1 MDTYDF
7 PSSQALFER
16 AGRVIPGGLYGHY
29 GLALIT
35 PKTPLYF
42 SKAKGSHFVDV
53 DGNRFIDYMCAY
65 GPSILG
71 YNHPVVDAAA
81 REQVNHG
88 NTVTLCSPV
97 MVELAEKLVEL
108 ITIADWAF
116 FAKNGGDVTNLAT
129 LVARAATGRKKILK
143 INGGYHGVAPWMQEP
158 ESGGTVDEDFANI
171 VSIDWNSISQLEQA
185 ISDHKG
191 EIAGFISSPYHHP
204 VFQDNVLPE
213 EGYWAAVENLCR
225 REGIVL
231 IVDDVRAG
239 FRIDLR
245 GSNEFF
251 GFKPD
256 LICLGKAIANGY
268 PISALVG
275 TDALREA
282 VQGVFCTGTM
292 YFGSEP
298 MAAALATITELIKI
312 DAAALIKQIGRKLSD
327 GLIKVAADNG
337 FDLKVSGP
345 YSMPYLRITNDDDM
359 TLHFDWIARCVERG
373 AYFLPY
379 HNHFISTAHTDAD
392 IEETLGI
399 ANDAFQSMKQ

>member
-1 MDTYDF
+1 M
-7 PSSQALFER
+7 
-16 AGRVIPGGLYGHY
+16 
-29 GLALIT
+29 
-35 PKTPLYF
+35 
-42 SKAKGSHFVDV
+42 
-53 DGNRFIDYMCAY
+53 
-65 GPSILG
+65 
-71 YNHPVVDAAA
+71 
-81 REQVNHG
+81 
-88 NTVTLCSPV
+88 
-97 MVELAEKLVEL
+97 
-108 ITIADWAF
+108 
-116 FAKNGGDVTNLAT
+116 
-129 LVARAATGRKKILK
+129 
-143 INGGYHGVAPWMQEP
+143 
-158 ESGGTVDEDFANI
+158 
-171 VSIDWNSISQLEQA
+171 
-185 ISDHKG
+185 
-191 EIAGFISSPYHHP
+191 
-204 VFQDNVLPE
+204 LPE

-282 VQGVFCTGTM
+282 VQGVFFTGTM

-373 AYFLPY
+373 VYFLPY

>member
-1 MDTYDF
+1 MDTF
-7 PSSQALFER
+7 NFSSSRALFER
-16 AGRVIPGGLYGHY
+16 AGRVIPGGIYGHY
-29 GLALIT
+29 GLAKIT
-35 PKTPLYF
+35 PETPLYF
-42 SKAKGSHFVDV
+42 SKAEGSHFVDV

-71 YNHPVVDAAA
+71 YNHPVVEAAA
-81 REQVNHG
+81 REQFNRG
-88 NTVTLCSPV
+88 NTVTLSSPV
-97 MVELAEKLVEL
+97 MIELAEKLVEL

-129 LVARAATGRKKILK
+129 MVARAATGRKKILK
-143 INGGYHGVAPWMQEP
+143 INDGYHGVAPWMQAP

-171 VSIDWNSISQLEQA
+171 ISIDWNSTSQLEQA

-191 EIAGFISSPYHHP
+191 LIAGFISSPYHHP
-204 VFQDNVLPE
+204 VFQDNVMPE
-213 EGYWAAVENLCR
+213 KDYWAAVEKLCR

-256 LICLGKAIANGY
+256 LICLGKALANGY

-275 TDALREA
+275 TEALREA
-282 VQGVFCTGTM
+282 VQRVFCTGTM
-292 YFGSEP
+292 YFGAAP
-298 MAAALATITELIKI
+298 MAAALANIAELIKN
-312 DAAALIKQIGRKLSD
+312 DVATLINQTGRKLAD
-327 GLIKVAADNG
+327 GLTKVAADNG

-345 YSMPYLRITNDDDM
+345 YSMPYLRITNGDDM
-359 TLHFDWIARCVERG
+359 TLHNDWIARCVERG

-379 HNHFISTAHTDAD
+379 HNHFISAAHTDAD
-392 IEETLGI
+392 LEETLGI
-399 ANDAFQSMKQ
+399 ANDAFQSIKQ

>member
-81 REQVNHG
+81 SEQVNHG

-298 MAAALATITELIKI
+298 MAAALATITELIKN

-327 GLIKVAADNG
+327 GLITVAADNG